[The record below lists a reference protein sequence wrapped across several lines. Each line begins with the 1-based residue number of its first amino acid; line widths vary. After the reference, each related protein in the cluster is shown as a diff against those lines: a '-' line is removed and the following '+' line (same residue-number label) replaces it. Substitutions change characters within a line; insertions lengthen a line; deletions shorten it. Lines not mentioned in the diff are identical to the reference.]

1 MTVKQTSWQAYQ
13 DILRGGVAK
22 TQAEQVLQTIIYYP
36 HSGVSRAKISADM
49 GLAINSVCGRV
60 NQLLKDEVIYVAG
73 VGACPV
79 TGRNVELLKVVSY
92 E

>member
-1 MTVKQTSWQAYQ
+1 MTVKQTSWKAYQ
-13 DILRGGVAK
+13 DILRGGVAD
-22 TQAEQVLQTIIYYP
+22 TQAQQVLQTISYYP
-36 HSGVSRAKISADM
+36 DAGVSRAQVARAM

-79 TGRNVELLKVVSY
+79 TGRKVELLKVVSY